1 MEANTL
7 KERPVTHIIET
18 NRKDPLLEIS
28 FFFALKF
35 LVFAVLFALVLIRNV
50 FSVFQVWK
58 HDFPVQLVDLIN
70 EHRACRLLCSA

>member
-50 FSVFQVWK
+50 FSVFQV
-58 HDFPVQLVDLIN
+58 
-70 EHRACRLLCSA
+70 